1 MTYPKKNPMTQ
12 STRFV
17 MFLASTIAFIFICGN
32 PAMAQTAP
40 ALQSAASRKNHAGVT
55 YDLGLPLTGATGIEP
70 RNLATGLTIVFNFDK
85 SVASANAAVTAGAAT
100 VSNTT
105 CSGNQVLI
113 DLTNVANAQAVTLSL
128 SSIVAT
134 GGSSAGSASV
144 TFRLLEGDV
153 NGSGSVSVA
162 DVNLVKYY
170 VGQPLTGFTFRAD
183 CNASGSISVSDVNL
197 AKFRVG
203 TSVAGGPAAN
213 TAPTISNIV
222 NQSTTTATATPAI
235 AFTVGDGETPAY
247 ALTLR
252 ASSDNQTLLPDAS
265 IALGGS
271 GAART
276 IACTPAA
283 GQTGTATITVLV
295 SDGLMTSSDTFVLTV
310 SPASTGGGSAGGT
323 GTTQL
328 FVTALAPEASSVTSA
343 SGSATLQLSADQT
356 YAIVHVTYSNLTTTR
371 TGWHVHGPADPGQT
385 GGVLFDLDINAPQP
399 DGSWKWVFVQS
410 GNTAVADQI
419 AAIKA
424 GRTYV
429 NVHSSKYPAGEIRGN
444 FLATAGSQTFTAPAA
459 PPALPSATPSQTD
472 AVRFLAQATYGPTDD
487 SINQV
492 ISQGYDTWITNQFNT
507 PQTSQLTILQ
517 GRTESVTFNQYW
529 DSWWKLAN
537 TAPDQL
543 RQRVAFS
550 LSEMFVVS
558 QNKSILSQFPFAMA
572 NYYDMLGRD
581 GFGNFRQLL
590 EDVTLNPMMGE
601 YLDLRGNQKADPSRN
616 LNPNENYA
624 REVMQ
629 LFTIGLNQL
638 WPDGTLKLDANGQ
651 PIPTYDQNVV
661 IGVARALTGW
671 DYHQTGSSDLPAID
685 YINPMTPVPQSHE
698 TGTKQILDGVVIP
711 AGGTNAADLKTVLDA
726 LFNHPNLG
734 PFISRQLI
742 KKLVCSNPSPGY
754 VYRVAQKFNNN
765 GSGVRGDMQAVIR
778 AILTDYEARSIDMI
792 AQQGYGKLR
801 EPLLRTTYVMR
812 AFHAYSFYAPYNWSI
827 DITDDNLG
835 QTPMNSPTV
844 FNFYDPNYVFPG
856 VIAQAGLVA
865 PEFQIT
871 NETTTMTV
879 ANWFYWGIGYGF
891 KYGDIKLDLTTETG
905 IAANAA
911 ALVDRLN
918 LRLCAGQM
926 TDAAK
931 SSLVTYLNTLPV
943 GDPLTRAKVAV
954 YMMASSAQF
963 AVQR

>member
-1 MTYPKKNPMTQ
+1 MIYPISRSN
-12 STRFV
+12 RFT
-17 MFLASTIAFIFICGN
+17 LLIASTIALISLCGN
-32 PAMAQTAP
+32 SAQAQTAP
-40 ALQSAASRKNHAGVT
+40 ALQSAASRKTHGTVNYGI
-55 YDLGLPLTGATGIEP
+55 GLPLTGATGIEP
-70 RNLATGLTIVFNFDK
+70 RNLATGLTIVLNFDK
-85 SVASANAAVTAGAAT
+85 NVASANVAVTAGVAT
-100 VSNTT
+100 VASQSVSTNQLLVNLSNV
-105 CSGNQVLI
+105 G
-113 DLTNVANAQAVTLSL
+113 NAQSITLTATN
-128 SSIVAT
+128 IVAT
-134 GGSSAGSASV
+134 GGSSAGAATVS
-144 TFRLLEGDV
+144 FRILEGDV

-170 VGQPLTGFTFRAD
+170 VGQPVSGFNFRAD
-183 CNASGSISVSDVNL
+183 CNANGSISVSDVNL

-203 TSVAGGPAAN
+203 TSVTGGPASN
-213 TAPTISNIV
+213 TAPTISNIA
-222 NQSTTTATATPAI
+222 NQSTTTSTATGAI
-235 AFTVGDGETPAY
+235 AFTISDGETPAY
-247 ALTLR
+247 GLALR
-252 ASSDNQTLLPDAS
+252 ATSDNQTLLPDS
-265 IALGGS
+265 NIVLGGS

-276 IACTPAA
+276 LTATPAA
-283 GQTGTATITVLV
+283 NQTGTATVTVVV
-295 SDGLMTSSDTFVLTV
+295 SDGLMTATDTFVLTV
-310 SPASTGGGSAGGT
+310 SPPSTGG

-328 FVTALAPEASSVTSA
+328 FVTALAPESTSVTSA

-356 YAIVHVTYSNLTTTR
+356 YAIVRVSYSNLTTTR
-371 TGWHVHGPADPGQT
+371 TGWHVHGPADPGQV
-385 GGVLFDLDINAPQP
+385 GAVIFDLDTNAPQT

-410 GNTAVADQI
+410 GNTSPADQV

-429 NVHSSKYPAGEIRGN
+429 NVHSSKYPSGEIRGN
-444 FLATAGSQTFTAPAA
+444 FLATSGSQSFTPPAN
-459 PPALPSATPSQTD
+459 PPALPGGTPTQAD
-472 AVRFLAQATYGPTDD
+472 AVRFLAQATYGASDD
-487 SINQV
+487 TISQV
-492 ISQGYDTWITNQFNT
+492 ISQGYDNWITNQFNT
-507 PQTSQLTILQ
+507 PQTSQLAILQ
-517 GRTESVTFNQYW
+517 GRTEAVTFNQYW

-638 WPDGTLKLDANGQ
+638 WPDGTLKLDATGQ

-671 DYHQTGSSDLPAID
+671 DYHQNGTSGLPAID
-685 YINPMTPVPQSHE
+685 YMNQMSPIPQYHE

-711 AGGTNAADLKTVLDA
+711 AGGSNASDLKVVLDA

-734 PFISRQLI
+734 PFISKQLI

-765 GSGVRGDMQAVIR
+765 GSGVRGDMKAVIR
-778 AILTDYEARSIDMI
+778 AILTDYEARSTDML
-792 AQQGYGKLR
+792 AQQGFGKLR
-801 EPLLRTTYVMR
+801 EPLLRTTAVMR
-812 AFHAYSFYAPYNWSI
+812 ALHAYSFYAPYNWSI
-827 DITDDNLG
+827 DVTDDYLG
-835 QTPMNSPTV
+835 QTPMDSPTV

-856 VIAQAGLVA
+856 VLAQAGLVA

-871 NETTTMTV
+871 NETTTMQV

-891 KYGDIKLDLTTETG
+891 KYGDIKLNLATEMN
-905 IAANAA
+905 IAGNST

-918 LRLCAGQM
+918 LLLCAGQM
-926 TDAAK
+926 SDAAK
-931 SSLVTYLNTLPV
+931 SVIVNHLNTIAA
-943 GDPLTRAKVAV
+943 GDTLTRAQVAV
-954 YMMASSAQF
+954 YLFSSSAQA

>member
-1 MTYPKKNPMTQ
+1 MISPIARSN
-12 STRFV
+12 RFTLLIA
-17 MFLASTIAFIFICGN
+17 FTIALISLCGN
-32 PAMAQTAP
+32 SAQAQTAP
-40 ALQSAASRKNHAGVT
+40 ALQSAASRKTHGTAN
-55 YDLGLPLTGATGIEP
+55 YEIGLPLTGATGIEP
-70 RNLATGLTIVFNFDK
+70 RNLATGLTIVLNFDK
-85 SVASANAAVTAGAAT
+85 NIASANVAVTAGGAT
-100 VSNTT
+100 VASQSVSTNQLLVNLSNI
-105 CSGNQVLI
+105 G
-113 DLTNVANAQAVTLSL
+113 NAQAVTLTATNL
-128 SSIVAT
+128 VAT
-134 GGSSAGSASV
+134 GGSSAGSATVS
-144 TFRLLEGDV
+144 FRILEGDV

-170 VGQPLTGFTFRAD
+170 VGQAVTGFNFRAD
-183 CNASGSISVSDVNL
+183 CNANGSISVSDVNL

-203 TSVAGGPAAN
+203 TSVAGGPASN
-213 TAPTISNIV
+213 TAPTISNIA
-222 NQSTTTATATPAI
+222 NQSTTTSTATAAI
-235 AFTVGDGETPAY
+235 AFNIGDGETPAY
-247 ALTLR
+247 ALAMSAT
-252 ASSDNQTLLPDAS
+252 SDNQTLLPNAN
-265 IALGGS
+265 IVLGESGS
-271 GAART
+271 ART
-276 IACTPAA
+276 ITATPTAN
-283 GQTGTATITVLV
+283 QTGTATVTVSV
-295 SDGLMTSSDTFVLTV
+295 SDGLMTATDTFVLTV
-310 SPASTGGGSAGGT
+310 SPPTTGG

-328 FVTALAPEASSVTSA
+328 FVTALAPEAPSVTSA

-356 YAIVHVTYSNLTTTR
+356 YAIVRISYSNLTTTR
-371 TGWHVHGPADPGQT
+371 TGWHVHGPADPGQV
-385 GGVLFDLDINAPQP
+385 GPVIFDLDTNATQT

-410 GNTAVADQI
+410 GNTSPADQV

-429 NVHSSKYPAGEIRGN
+429 NIHSSKYPAGEIRGN
-444 FLATAGSQTFTAPAA
+444 FLATSGSQTFTPPAN
-459 PPALPSATPSQTD
+459 PPALPGGMPTQTD
-472 AVRFLAQATYGPTDD
+472 AVRFLAQATYGASDD
-487 SINQV
+487 TISQV
-492 ISQGYDTWITNQFNT
+492 ISQGYDNWITNQFNT
-507 PQTSQLTILQ
+507 PQTSQLAILQ
-517 GRTESVTFNQYW
+517 GRTEAVTFNQYW

-558 QNKSILSQFPFAMA
+558 QNKSILSQFPFAMG

-638 WPDGTLKLDANGQ
+638 WPDGTLKLDATGR

-671 DYHQTGSSDLPAID
+671 DYHQTGTSGLPAID
-685 YINPMTPVPQSHE
+685 YMNQMTPIPQYHE
-698 TGTKQILDGVVIP
+698 PGTKQILDGVVIP
-711 AGGTNAADLKTVLDA
+711 AGGSNASDLKTVLDA

-754 VYRVAQKFNNN
+754 VYRVVQKFNNN
-765 GSGVRGDMQAVIR
+765 GSGVRGDMKAVIR
-778 AILTDYEARSIDMI
+778 AILTDYEARSTDML
-792 AQQGYGKLR
+792 AQQGFGKLR
-801 EPLLRTTYVMR
+801 EPLLRTTAVMR
-812 AFHAYSFYAPYNWSI
+812 ALHAYSFYAPYNWSI
-827 DITDDNLG
+827 DITDDYLG

-856 VIAQAGLVA
+856 VLAQAGLVA

-871 NETTTMTV
+871 NETTTMQV
-879 ANWFYWGIGYGF
+879 ANWFYWAIGYGF
-891 KYGDIKLDLTTETG
+891 KYGDIKLNLTTETNIG
-905 IAANAA
+905 ANSA

-918 LRLCAGQM
+918 LLLCAGQM
-926 TDAAK
+926 SDAAK
-931 SSLVTYLNTLPV
+931 TVIINHLNTIPA

-954 YMMASSAQF
+954 YLFSSSAQA

>member
-1 MTYPKKNPMTQ
+1 MIHPIAGSN
-12 STRFV
+12 RFT
-17 MFLASTIAFIFICGN
+17 LLIASTIAFIFLCGN
-32 PAMAQTAP
+32 FAQAQTAP
-40 ALQSAASRKNHAGVT
+40 ALQSAASRKTHGAVN
-55 YDLGLPLTGATGIEP
+55 YDIGLPLTGTSGIEP
-70 RNLATGLTIVFNFDK
+70 RNLATGLTVVLNFDK
-85 SVASANAAVTAGAAT
+85 SIASANVAVTAGTAT
-100 VSNTT
+100 LASKSVS
-105 CSGNQVLI
+105 SNQLLVNLSNI
-113 DLTNVANAQAVTLSL
+113 TNAQSVTLSAT
-128 SSIVAT
+128 SIIAA
-134 GGSSAGSASV
+134 GGSSAGAANVS
-144 TFRLLEGDV
+144 FRVLEGDV
-153 NGSGSVSVA
+153 NASGSVSVA

-170 VGQPLTGFTFRAD
+170 VGQTVSGFNFRAD
-183 CNASGSISVSDVNL
+183 CNANGSISVSDVNL

-203 TSVAGGPAAN
+203 TSVPGGPAYN
-213 TAPTISNIV
+213 TAPNISNV
-222 NQSTTTATATPAI
+222 ANQSTTTGTATAAI
-235 AFTVGDGETPAY
+235 ACTIDDGETPAY
-247 ALTLR
+247 ALALR
-252 ASSDNQTLLPDAS
+252 ATSNNQTLLPTAN
-265 IALGGS
+265 IVLGGS
-271 GAART
+271 GTART
-276 IACTPAA
+276 LTATPAA
-283 GQTGTATITVLV
+283 NQTGTATISVIV
-295 SDGLMTSSDTFVLTV
+295 SDGLMSATDTFVLTV
-310 SPASTGGGSAGGT
+310 SPASTGGGG

-328 FVTALAPEASSVTSA
+328 FVTSLSPESGAASSG

-356 YAIVHVTYSNLTTTR
+356 YAIVRVSYSNLTTTR
-371 TGWHVHGPADPGQT
+371 TGWHVHGPADPGQV
-385 GGVLFDLDINAPQP
+385 GPVIFDLDTNPPQT

-410 GNTAVADQI
+410 GNTSPAEQV

-429 NVHSSKYPAGEIRGN
+429 NVHSSKYPSGEIRGN
-444 FLATAGSQTFTAPAA
+444 FLATTGSQTFTAPAN
-459 PPALPSATPSQTD
+459 PPALPGGAPSQAD
-472 AVRFLAQATYGPTDD
+472 AVRFLAQATYGASEDTM
-487 SINQV
+487 NQV
-492 ISQGYDTWITNQFNT
+492 MQQGYDTWITNQFNT
-507 PQTSQLTILQ
+507 PQTSQLAILQ
-517 GRTESVTFNQYW
+517 GRTEAVTFNQYW

-550 LSEMFVVS
+550 LSQMFVVS
-558 QNKSILSQFPFAMA
+558 QNKSILSQFPYAMA

-638 WPDGTLKLDANGQ
+638 WPDGTLKLDATGQ

-671 DYHQTGSSDLPAID
+671 DYHQSGTSGLPAID
-685 YINPMTPVPQSHE
+685 YMNQMSPIPQYHE

-711 AGGTNAADLKTVLDA
+711 AGGSNASDLKVFLDA

-734 PFISRQLI
+734 PFISKQLI

-765 GSGVRGDMQAVIR
+765 GQGVRGDMKAVIR
-778 AILTDYEARSIDMI
+778 AILTDYEARSNDML
-792 AQQGYGKLR
+792 AQQGFGKLR
-801 EPLLRTTYVMR
+801 EPLLRTTAVMR
-812 AFHAYSFYAPYNWSI
+812 ALHAYSYYAPYNWSI
-827 DITDDNLG
+827 DITDDYLG

-856 VIAQAGLVA
+856 VLAQAGLVA

-871 NETTTMTV
+871 NETTTMQV

-891 KYGDIKLDLTTETG
+891 KYGDIKLNLNTEIN
-905 IAANAA
+905 IASNST

-918 LRLCAGQM
+918 LLLCAGQM
-926 TDAAK
+926 TPAAK
-931 SSLVTYLNTLPV
+931 TIIINHLNTIPA

-954 YMMASSAQF
+954 YLFSSSAQA

>member
-1 MTYPKKNPMTQ
+1 MINPI
-12 STRFV
+12 SRSNRFTWLLV
-17 MFLASTIAFIFICGN
+17 STIALILTSGN
-32 PAMAQTAP
+32 LASAQSAP
-40 ALQSAASRKNHAGVT
+40 VLQSAASRKAHGAVN
-55 YDLGLPLTGATGIEP
+55 YDIGLPLTGATGIEP
-70 RNLATGLTIVFNFDK
+70 RNLATGLTIVLNFDK
-85 SVASANAAVTAGAAT
+85 NIASANVAITAGVAT
-100 VSNTT
+100 IASQSASTNQLLINLSNVSN
-105 CSGNQVLI
+105 
-113 DLTNVANAQAVTLSL
+113 AQSVTLSATN
-128 SSIVAT
+128 IIAT
-134 GGSSAGSASV
+134 GGSSAGLASV
-144 TFRLLEGDV
+144 SFRVLEGDV

-170 VGQPLTGFTFRAD
+170 VGQVVSGFNFRAD
-183 CNASGSISVSDVNL
+183 CNANGSISVSDVNL

-203 TSVAGGPAAN
+203 ASVTGGPASN
-213 TAPTISNIV
+213 TTPTISNIA
-222 NQSTTTATATPAI
+222 NQSTTTATATSAI
-235 AFTVGDGETPAY
+235 ACTIGDGETPAY
-247 ALTLR
+247 ALALR
-252 ASSDNQTLLPDAS
+252 AVSDNQALLPDAN
-265 IALGGS
+265 IVLGGS

-276 IACTPAA
+276 LTATPAA
-283 GQTGTATITVLV
+283 SQTGTATVSVVV
-295 SDGLMTSSDTFVLTV
+295 SDGLMSATDTFVLTV
-310 SPASTGGGSAGGT
+310 SPASTGGG
-323 GTTQL
+323 TTQL
-328 FVTALAPEASSVTSA
+328 FVTALAPEATSVTSA

-356 YAIVHVTYSNLTTTR
+356 YAIVRVSYSNLTTTR

-385 GGVLFDLDINAPQP
+385 GPVIFDLDTNPPQA

-410 GNTAVADQI
+410 GNIAPTDQV

-429 NVHSSKYPAGEIRGN
+429 NVHSSKYPSGEIRGN
-444 FLATAGSQTFTAPAA
+444 FLATSGSQTFTPPAT
-459 PPALPSATPSQTD
+459 PPALPGGAPTQAD
-472 AVRFLAQATYGPTDD
+472 AVRFLAQATYGASDD
-487 SINQV
+487 TINQV
-492 ISQGYDTWITNQFNT
+492 VQQGYDTWITNQFNT
-507 PQTSQLTILQ
+507 PQTSQLAILQ
-517 GRTESVTFNQYW
+517 GRTEAVTFNQYW

-638 WPDGTLKLDANGQ
+638 WPDGTLKLDATGQ
-651 PIPTYDQNVV
+651 PIPTYDQTVV

-671 DYHQTGSSDLPAID
+671 DYHQAGTSGLPAID
-685 YINPMTPVPQSHE
+685 YMNPMSPIPQYHE

-711 AGGTNAADLKTVLDA
+711 AGGTNASDMKAILDA
-726 LFNHPNLG
+726 IFNHPNLG
-734 PFISRQLI
+734 PFISKQLI

-765 GSGVRGDMQAVIR
+765 GQGVRGDMKAVIR
-778 AILTDYEARSIDMI
+778 AILTDYEARSTDML
-792 AQQGYGKLR
+792 AQQGFGKLR
-801 EPLLRTTYVMR
+801 EPLLRTTAVMR
-812 AFHAYSFYAPYNWSI
+812 ALHAYSYYAPYNWSI

-856 VIAQAGLVA
+856 VLAQAGLVA

-871 NETTTMTV
+871 NETTTMQV

-891 KYGDIKLDLTTETG
+891 KYGDIKLNLATEMNLAG
-905 IAANAA
+905 NSA

-918 LRLCAGQM
+918 LLLCAGQM
-926 TDAAK
+926 STAAK
-931 SSLVTYLNTLPV
+931 TVIVNYLNTIPA
-943 GDPLTRAKVAV
+943 GDTLTRAQVAV
-954 YMMASSAQF
+954 YLFASSSQA